1 MKKVNF
7 DILCNKKL
15 LARNVLGVAYII
27 YDLLHQTVF
36 SMVGKKRLMRV
47 FDFYEMH
54 MVVHTQ
60 QSLIL
65 IIDIARVDDFSVIV
79 KGDIASVK
87 QLIVIGQ

>member
-1 MKKVNF
+1 
-7 DILCNKKL
+7 
-15 LARNVLGVAYII
+15 
-27 YDLLHQTVF
+27 
-36 SMVGKKRLMRV
+36 MVGKKRLMRV

-54 MVVHTQ
+54 MVVHSQ

-65 IIDIARVDDFSVIV
+65 IIYIARVDDFSVIV